1 MHREWVKD
9 LRKGG
14 ATSQG
19 IVVALYNSEVSGS
32 PSRRLSDRV
41 KVDEKQ
47 VQPNTG
53 ADNDSGRSLN
63 DDRSEAKVV

>member
-19 IVVALYNSEVSGS
+19 IVVALYNSEVGS
-32 PSRRLSDRV
+32 PSRRLSDQV

-47 VQPNTG
+47 VEPNTG
-53 ADNDSGRSLN
+53 AEKDSGRSLN
-63 DDRSEAKVV
+63 DDRTGTKVI